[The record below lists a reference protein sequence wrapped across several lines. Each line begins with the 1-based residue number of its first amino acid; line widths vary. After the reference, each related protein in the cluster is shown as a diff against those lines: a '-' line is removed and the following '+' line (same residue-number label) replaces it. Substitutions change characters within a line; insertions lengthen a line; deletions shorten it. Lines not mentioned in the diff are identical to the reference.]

1 MERAARASCP
11 DAHRGDKEN
20 QVLETLALLLDQRS
34 NAEVA
39 AVLTAPSAGEGVT
52 GCEPVSP
59 WVAPPLKY
67 SLNS

>member
-1 MERAARASCP
+1 MWKEQPEPSVQTPTEGARRVEC
-11 DAHRGDKEN
+11 
-20 QVLETLALLLDQRS
+20 LTLALLLDQRS

-59 WVAPPLKY
+59 WVAPP
-67 SLNS
+67 

>member
-1 MERAARASCP
+1 M
-11 DAHRGDKEN
+11 
-20 QVLETLALLLDQRS
+20 LETLALLLDQRS

-59 WVAPPLKY
+59 WVAPPLKS